1 MANASTTG
9 FGLKPIKMVGQS
21 DENMGLAEFP
31 VAASSTAIYFQDL
44 VVALAT
50 GYAGVAATDVTH
62 GLGSLNGVF
71 YTDTTSLKPTW
82 KNYLPGSITA
92 TDIKA
97 LVNSDP
103 LQMYEIRTDNSSA
116 SAQTDV
122 GDVADLSYSAGVTPN
137 WISRTTLDD
146 STFGSPTTSRQLKV
160 IGLSRDPDNQ
170 DLTAA
175 GVVWRVIIMENFAL
189 AVTGI

>member
-21 DENMGLAEFP
+21 DENMGLGEFP

-71 YTDTTSLKPTW
+71 YTDTTSLKPTF

-97 LVNSDP
+97 LVNSNP
-103 LQMYEIRTDNSSA
+103 LQMYEIRSNNSGA

-122 GDVADLSYSAGVTPN
+122 FNTADISYSAGATPN
-137 WISRTTLDD
+137 FISRTTLDD
-146 STFGSPTTSRQLKV
+146 STLATATKQLKI
-160 IGLSRDPDNQ
+160 IGVSRDPDNQ

-175 GVVWRVIIMENFAL
+175 GVVWRVLINENFAL
-189 AVTGI
+189 ATTGV

>member
-21 DENMGLAEFP
+21 DENMGLAEYP
-31 VAASSTAIYFQDL
+31 VAASSSAIYFQDM
-44 VVALAT
+44 VAQAAS
-50 GYAGVAATDVTH
+50 GYAAVAAAATTH
-62 GLGSLNGVF
+62 NIGSLNGVF
-71 YTDTTSLKPTW
+71 YTDTTSLKPTF

-103 LQMYEIRTDNSSA
+103 LQMYEVRSNNSGA
-116 SAQTDV
+116 SAQLDV
-122 GDVADLSYSAGVTPN
+122 GNSAEISYSVGVTPN
-137 WISRTTLDD
+137 WVSRTTLDD
-146 STFGSPTTSRQLKV
+146 STLNNSTSQQLKIV
-160 IGLSRDPDNQ
+160 GLSRDPDNQ
-170 DLTAA
+170 DLTEA

-189 AVTGI
+189 AVTAV

>member
-31 VAASSTAIYFQDL
+31 VAASSSAIYFQDM
-44 VVALAT
+44 VAMAAT
-50 GYAGVAATDVTH
+50 GYAAVAAAATTH
-62 GLGSLNGVF
+62 NLGSLNGVF
-71 YTDTTSLKPTW
+71 YTDTTSLKPTF

-92 TDIKA
+92 TDIQA
-97 LVNSDP
+97 LVNSNP
-103 LQMYEIRTDNSSA
+103 LQMYEVRSNNASA

-122 GDVADLSYSAGVTPN
+122 GNSAEISYAVGVTPN

-146 STFGSPTTSRQLKV
+146 STLNNSTSQQLKI
-160 IGLSRDPDNQ
+160 IGLSRDPDNNEIG
-170 DLTAA
+170 AA

-189 AVTGI
+189 AVTAV

>member
-31 VAASSTAIYFQDL
+31 VAASSSAIYFQDM
-44 VVALAT
+44 VAMAAT
-50 GYAGVAATDVTH
+50 GYAAVAAAATTH
-62 GLGSLNGVF
+62 NLGSLNGVF
-71 YTDTTSLKPTW
+71 YTDTTSLKPTF

-103 LQMYEIRTDNSSA
+103 LQMYEVRSNNSGA

-122 GDVADLSYSAGVTPN
+122 GNSAEISYAVGVTPN
-137 WISRTTLDD
+137 WVSRTTLDD
-146 STFGSPTTSRQLKV
+146 STLNNSTSQQLKI

-189 AVTGI
+189 AVTAV

>member
-31 VAASSTAIYFQDL
+31 VAASATAMTFQDL
-44 VVALAT
+44 IVMAAT
-50 GYAGVAATDVTH
+50 GTAAVAAAGTLH
-62 GLGSLNGVF
+62 ALGSLNGVS
-71 YTDTTSLKPTW
+71 YTDATTGKPTW
-82 KNYLPGSITA
+82 RNNLAGSNTA

-97 LVNSDP
+97 LINSNP
-103 LQMYEIRTDNSSA
+103 LQMYEVRSNNSGA

-122 GDVADLSYSAGVTPN
+122 GNTADLSYSVGVTPN
-137 WISRTTLDD
+137 FVSKTTLDD
-146 STFGSPTTSRQLKV
+146 STLNTTTQQLKI

-175 GVVWRVIIMENFAL
+175 GVVWRVLLMETFDL
-189 AVTGI
+189 AVTGV

>member
-31 VAASSTAIYFQDL
+31 VAASSSAIYFQDM
-44 VVALAT
+44 VAMAAT
-50 GYAGVAATDVTH
+50 GYAAVAAAATTH
-62 GLGSLNGVF
+62 NLGSLNGVF
-71 YTDTTSLKPTW
+71 YTDTTSLKPTF

-92 TDIKA
+92 TDIQA
-97 LVNSDP
+97 LVNSNP
-103 LQMYEIRTDNSSA
+103 LQMYEVRSNNAGA

-122 GDVADLSYSAGVTPN
+122 GNSAEISYAVGVTPN
-137 WISRTTLDD
+137 WVSRTTLDD
-146 STFGSPTTSRQLKV
+146 STLNNSTSQQLKI

-189 AVTGI
+189 AVTAV

>member
-31 VAASSTAIYFQDL
+31 VAASSSAIYFQDM
-44 VVALAT
+44 VAMAAT
-50 GYAGVAATDVTH
+50 GYAAVAAAATTH
-62 GLGSLNGVF
+62 NLGSLNGVF
-71 YTDTTSLKPTW
+71 YTDTTSLKPTF

-92 TDIKA
+92 TDIQA
-97 LVNSDP
+97 LVNSNP
-103 LQMYEIRTDNSSA
+103 LQMYEVRSNNSGA

-122 GDVADLSYSAGVTPN
+122 GNSAEISYSVGVTPN
-137 WISRTTLDD
+137 WVSRTTLDD
-146 STFGSPTTSRQLKV
+146 STLNNSTSQQLKI

-175 GVVWRVIIMENFAL
+175 GVCWRVIIMENFAL
-189 AVTGI
+189 AVTAV

>member
-9 FGLKPIKMVGQS
+9 FGLKPIKNVGQT
-21 DENMGLAEFP
+21 DENAGLAEFP

-71 YTDTTSLKPTW
+71 YTDTTSLKPTF

-97 LVNSDP
+97 LVNSNP
-103 LQMYEIRTDNSSA
+103 LQMYEIRTNNSGA

-122 GDVADLSYSAGVTPN
+122 GNTADISYSAGVTPN

-146 STFGSPTTSRQLKV
+146 STLATATKQLKIFGV
-160 IGLSRDPDNQ
+160 SRDPDNQ

-175 GVVWRVIIMENFAL
+175 GVVWRVMINENFAL
-189 AVTGI
+189 ATTGV

>member
-31 VAASSTAIYFQDL
+31 VAASSSAIYFQDM
-44 VVALAT
+44 VAMAAT
-50 GYAGVAATDVTH
+50 GYAAVAAAATTH
-62 GLGSLNGVF
+62 NLGSLNGVF
-71 YTDTTSLKPTW
+71 YTDTTSLKPTF
-82 KNYLPGSITA
+82 KNYLPGSISA

-97 LVNSDP
+97 LINSNP
-103 LQMYEIRTDNSSA
+103 LQMYEVRSNNSGA

-122 GDVADLSYSAGVTPN
+122 GNSAEISYAVGVTPN

-146 STFGSPTTSRQLKV
+146 STLNNSTSQQLKI

-175 GVVWRVIIMENFAL
+175 GVCWRVIIMENFAL
-189 AVTGI
+189 AVTAV

>member
-31 VAASSTAIYFQDL
+31 VAASSSAIYFQDM
-44 VVALAT
+44 VTQAAT
-50 GYAGVAATDVTH
+50 GYITVSAAATTH
-62 GLGSLNGVF
+62 NWGSLNGVF
-71 YTDTTSLKPTW
+71 YTDTTSLKPTF

-97 LVNSDP
+97 LVNSNP
-103 LQMYEIRTDNSSA
+103 LQMYEVRSNNSGA
-116 SAQTDV
+116 SAQLDV
-122 GDVADLSYSAGVTPN
+122 GNSAEISYAVGVTPN
-137 WISRTTLDD
+137 WVSRTTLDD
-146 STFGSPTTSRQLKV
+146 STLHASSSQQLKI
-160 IGLSRDPDNQ
+160 IGLSRDPDNR

-175 GVVWRVIIMENFAL
+175 GVVWRVIIMENFVL
-189 AVTGI
+189 AVTAV

>member
-31 VAASSTAIYFQDL
+31 VAASSSAIYFQDM
-44 VVALAT
+44 VAMAAT
-50 GYAGVAATDVTH
+50 GYAAVAAAATTH
-62 GLGSLNGVF
+62 NLGSLNGVF
-71 YTDTTSLKPTW
+71 YTDTTSLKPTF

-97 LVNSDP
+97 LVNSNP
-103 LQMYEIRTDNSSA
+103 LQMYEIRSNNSGA

-122 GDVADLSYSAGVTPN
+122 FNTADISYSAGATPN
-137 WISRTTLDD
+137 FISRTTLDD
-146 STFGSPTTSRQLKV
+146 STLATATKQLKI
-160 IGLSRDPDNQ
+160 IGVSRDPDNQ

-175 GVVWRVIIMENFAL
+175 GVVWRVLINENFAL
-189 AVTGI
+189 ATTGV

>member
-1 MANASTTG
+1 MANQSSTG

-31 VAASSTAIYFQDL
+31 VAASSSAIYFQDM
-44 VVALAT
+44 VAMAAT
-50 GYAGVAATDVTH
+50 GYAAVAAAATTH
-62 GLGSLNGVF
+62 NLGSLNGVF
-71 YTDTTSLKPTW
+71 YTDTTSLKPTF

-92 TDIKA
+92 SDIKA
-97 LVNSDP
+97 LINSNP
-103 LQMYEIRTDNSSA
+103 LQMYEVRSNNSGA

-122 GDVADLSYSAGVTPN
+122 GNSAEISYSAGVTPN
-137 WISRTTLDD
+137 WVSRTTLDD
-146 STFGSPTTSRQLKV
+146 STLNNSTSQQLKIV
-160 IGLSRDPDNQ
+160 GLSRDPDNQ

-189 AVTGI
+189 AVTAV

>member
-21 DENMGLAEFP
+21 DENMGLAEYP
-31 VAASSTAIYFQDL
+31 VAASSSAIYFQDM
-44 VVALAT
+44 VNQAAS
-50 GYAGVAATDVTH
+50 GYAAVSAAATTH
-62 GLGSLNGVF
+62 NLGSLNGVF
-71 YTDTTSLKPTW
+71 YTDTTSLKPTF

-97 LVNSDP
+97 LINSNP
-103 LQMYEIRTDNSSA
+103 LQMYEVRSNNSGA
-116 SAQTDV
+116 SAQLDV
-122 GDVADLSYSAGVTPN
+122 GNSAEISYAVGVTPN
-137 WISRTTLDD
+137 WVSRTTLDD
-146 STFGSPTTSRQLKV
+146 STLSNSSSQQLKI

-175 GVVWRVIIMENFAL
+175 GVCWRVIIMENFAL
-189 AVTGI
+189 AVTAV

>member
-21 DENMGLAEFP
+21 DENMGLAEYP
-31 VAASSTAIYFQDL
+31 VAASSSPIYFQDM
-44 VVALAT
+44 VAQAAT
-50 GYAGVAATDVTH
+50 GYAAVAAAATTH
-62 GLGSLNGVF
+62 NLGSLNGVF
-71 YTDTTSLKPTW
+71 YTDTTSLKPTF
-82 KNYLPGSITA
+82 KNYLPSSITA

-97 LVNSDP
+97 LINSNP
-103 LQMYEIRTDNSSA
+103 LQMYEVRSNNSGA

-122 GDVADLSYSAGVTPN
+122 GNSAEISYSAGATPN
-137 WISRTTLDD
+137 WVSRTTLDD
-146 STFGSPTTSRQLKV
+146 STLHISSSQQLKI

-175 GVVWRVIIMENFAL
+175 GVVWRVIIMENFVL
-189 AVTGI
+189 AVTAV

>member
-31 VAASSTAIYFQDL
+31 VAASSSAIYFQDM
-44 VVALAT
+44 VAMAAT
-50 GYAGVAATDVTH
+50 GYAAVAAAATTH
-62 GLGSLNGVF
+62 NLGSLNGVF
-71 YTDTTSLKPTW
+71 YTDTTSLKPTF

-97 LVNSDP
+97 LINSNP
-103 LQMYEIRTDNSSA
+103 LQMYEVRSNNSGA
-116 SAQTDV
+116 SAQLDV
-122 GDVADLSYSAGVTPN
+122 GNSAEISYAVGVTPN
-137 WISRTTLDD
+137 WVSRTTLDD
-146 STFGSPTTSRQLKV
+146 GTLNNSTSQQLKI

-175 GVVWRVIIMENFAL
+175 GVVWRVIIMENFVL
-189 AVTGI
+189 AVTAV

>member
-31 VAASSTAIYFQDL
+31 VAASSSAIYFQDM
-44 VVALAT
+44 VAMAAT
-50 GYAGVAATDVTH
+50 GYAAVAAAATTH
-62 GLGSLNGVF
+62 NLGSLNGVF
-71 YTDTTSLKPTW
+71 YTDTTSLKPTF

-97 LVNSDP
+97 LINSNP
-103 LQMYEIRTDNSSA
+103 LQMYEVRSNNSGA
-116 SAQTDV
+116 SAQLDV
-122 GDVADLSYSAGVTPN
+122 GNSAEISYAVGVTPN
-137 WISRTTLDD
+137 WVSRTTLDD
-146 STFGSPTTSRQLKV
+146 STLNNSTSQQLKI

-175 GVVWRVIIMENFAL
+175 GVVWRVIIMENFVL
-189 AVTGI
+189 AVTAV

>member
-97 LVNSDP
+97 LINSNP
-103 LQMYEIRTDNSSA
+103 LQMFEVRTNNSGA

-122 GDVADLSYSAGVTPN
+122 FNTANISYSAGVTPN
-137 WISRTTLDD
+137 WVSRTTLDD
-146 STFGSPTTSRQLKV
+146 STLATATKQLKILGV
-160 IGLSRDPDNQ
+160 SRDPDNQ

-175 GVVWRVIIMENFAL
+175 GVVWRVMINETFAL
-189 AVTGI
+189 ATTGI

>member
-31 VAASSTAIYFQDL
+31 VAASSSAIYFQDM
-44 VVALAT
+44 VAMAAT
-50 GYAGVAATDVTH
+50 GYAAVAAAATTH
-62 GLGSLNGVF
+62 NLGSLNGVF
-71 YTDTTSLKPTW
+71 YTDTTSLKPTF
-82 KNYLPGSITA
+82 KNYLPGSISA

-97 LVNSDP
+97 LINSNP
-103 LQMYEIRTDNSSA
+103 LQMYEVRSNNSGA

-122 GDVADLSYSAGVTPN
+122 GNSAEISYSVGVTPN
-137 WISRTTLDD
+137 WVSRTTLDD
-146 STFGSPTTSRQLKV
+146 STLNNSTSQQLKI

-175 GVVWRVIIMENFAL
+175 GVCWRVIIMENFAL
-189 AVTGI
+189 AVTAV